1 MSIYALVHQARYSAN
16 FITLRHTKTMQ
27 TLCSKTSY
35 NNFSKLF
42 FHMHLCYLKANHIYS
57 MLCSASYLARS
68 AEHLVFL
75 SGSRY
80 FFETGCS
87 LFPLSIAYSKVPF
100 KTFSKFLE
108 EYQLNYFF
116 LLIFLIF
123 IQPSCS
129 FYIFLLAKKF
139 FHCVL
144 HFHYFKITHQYLRLG
159 DTILTR

>member
-1 MSIYALVHQARYSAN
+1 MSIYALVHQARYTAN

-27 TLCSKTSY
+27 TLCAKTSY

-42 FHMHLCYLKANHIYS
+42 FHMHLCYLKPNHIYS

-87 LFPLSIAYSKVPF
+87 LFPLSIVYAS
-100 KTFSKFLE
+100 FLT
-108 EYQLNYFF
+108 LVR
-116 LLIFLIF
+116 I
-123 IQPSCS
+123 SS
-129 FYIFLLAKKF
+129 FYHHVSLCLSTTPVCSLQQSSIQNF
-139 FHCVL
+139 
-144 HFHYFKITHQYLRLG
+144 Q
-159 DTILTR
+159 